1 MKQFRRMIALLLAA
15 ILLFSGCGQVTKE
28 DVMPVMQ
35 AAGELLLELA
45 QEGETTD
52 APAEDAN
59 APPAS
64 EEAQTV
70 DVSEDAEKTDIP
82 ERTMPESAPDSEKD
96 TLPEDGTYTAKDEVA
111 LYLHLYNHLPDNF
124 ITKKQAQKLGWEAG
138 DLWKFAKGKSIGGD
152 RFGNYEGLLPKEKT
166 YKECDIDY
174 TGGKRNG
181 KRIVFSP
188 DGDIYYTGDH
198 YKTFTKLYGGE

>member
-1 MKQFRRMIALLLAA
+1 MKQFRRIMALLLAA
-15 ILLFSGCGQVTKE
+15 ILLLSGCGQVTKE
-28 DVMPVMQ
+28 DVLPVMQ
-35 AAGELLLELA
+35 AAGEILLELA
-45 QEGETTD
+45 QDGETAD
-52 APAEDAN
+52 VPAEDAN
-59 APPAS
+59 APPSA
-64 EEAQTV
+64 EETEIP
-70 DVSEDAEKTDIP
+70 DTAEP
-82 ERTMPESAPDSEKD
+82 ERAMPEAAQED
-96 TLPEDGTYTAKDEVA
+96 TLPEDGEYIYRDDVA
-111 LYLHLYNHLPDNF
+111 LYLHLYGHLPANF

-152 RFGNYEGLLPKEKT
+152 HFGNYEGQLPKDKT

-181 KRIVFSP
+181 KRIVFTP